1 MKRGMNKERVL
12 FLIGAALFLWVM
24 VKLGFFWTRPRV
36 LPSVAKAALASIQ
49 HGDPNVENFMR
60 PPALVSY
67 LRRGDRDPFFPS
79 AEIPPTLFVRQLV
92 SHSVLRSGVF
102 SRFTIEAQMMPR
114 PVGELR
120 LRVPTTA
127 RVTDVFSRELDKG
140 RQWGVDEGVLV
151 VPLVPARLKRGY
163 YSCRLTVLL
172 RTHVTLNP
180 ITEGPQGKGLIRARA
195 EDLPKEVS
203 LRATRFAYSFTD
215 PNYELVFAVEAPKVV
230 AEGPTPRPTK
240 PTPRPVKPTPPPPV
254 KPTPPPP
261 VKPTPPQQV
270 EPKLQIPTVGDPE
283 TLPFKP
289 VGIVRTDEPE
299 PRGQVIFSHKET
311 GEVLRAL
318 EGETITESSATRRAR
333 STSCASPDSPT
344 RTTDRPGQ
352 GRPAHRGPACEAAGR
367 NSKSQVPDPKQE
379 PDSCHG
385 HSGPGGR
392 CGEGLGGTS
401 MTKPG
406 TGARW
411 GVWALARFLHR
422 NQLPGEKEKNA
433 LAGRQ
438 PRPVVPEPRAPSALR
453 PFGKAFFSFSPAL
466 GTHGAQ
472 KRAKA
477 HSPLQDHARAS
488 FTVSGFPARP
498 LTFKGPGFR
507 GGGLRGEL
515 PARVEN
521 REESP

>member
-172 RTHVTLNP
+172 RTPLTPPTKWRAPNVMATGAMANVDCEVGYVVVATPGDHVTLNP

-318 EGETITESSATRRAR
+318 EGETITEGYRVATITNDSVVVRDEKGKVYVLRLTR
-333 STSCASPDSPT
+333 FPD
-344 RTTDRPGQ
+344 
-352 GRPAHRGPACEAAGR
+352 
-367 NSKSQVPDPKQE
+367 
-379 PDSCHG
+379 
-385 HSGPGGR
+385 
-392 CGEGLGGTS
+392 
-401 MTKPG
+401 
-406 TGARW
+406 
-411 GVWALARFLHR
+411 
-422 NQLPGEKEKNA
+422 KN
-433 LAGRQ
+433 
-438 PRPVVPEPRAPSALR
+438 
-453 PFGKAFFSFSPAL
+453 
-466 GTHGAQ
+466 
-472 KRAKA
+472 
-477 HSPLQDHARAS
+477 
-488 FTVSGFPARP
+488 
-498 LTFKGPGFR
+498 
-507 GGGLRGEL
+507 
-515 PARVEN
+515 N
-521 REESP
+521 

>member
-172 RTHVTLNP
+172 RTPLTPPTKWRAPNVMATGAMANVDCEVGYVVVATPGDHVTLNP

-240 PTPRPVKPTPPPPV
+240 PTPRPVKPTPP
-254 KPTPPPP
+254 
-261 VKPTPPQQV
+261 QQV

-318 EGETITESSATRRAR
+318 EGETITEGYRVATITNDSVVVRDEKGKVYVLRLTR
-333 STSCASPDSPT
+333 FPD
-344 RTTDRPGQ
+344 
-352 GRPAHRGPACEAAGR
+352 
-367 NSKSQVPDPKQE
+367 
-379 PDSCHG
+379 
-385 HSGPGGR
+385 
-392 CGEGLGGTS
+392 
-401 MTKPG
+401 
-406 TGARW
+406 
-411 GVWALARFLHR
+411 
-422 NQLPGEKEKNA
+422 KN
-433 LAGRQ
+433 
-438 PRPVVPEPRAPSALR
+438 
-453 PFGKAFFSFSPAL
+453 
-466 GTHGAQ
+466 
-472 KRAKA
+472 
-477 HSPLQDHARAS
+477 
-488 FTVSGFPARP
+488 
-498 LTFKGPGFR
+498 
-507 GGGLRGEL
+507 
-515 PARVEN
+515 N
-521 REESP
+521 